1 MWDLFVLNPHLNF
14 SQRSCTTMMQ
24 AETMKLASK
33 HAEERA
39 ALQAALQARDAD
51 FTAVQRAAEEA
62 DAARAALERQGRE
75 LQVCYSQA

>member
-1 MWDLFVLNPHLNF
+1 
-14 SQRSCTTMMQ
+14 
-24 AETMKLASK
+24 MKLASK

-62 DAARAALERQGRE
+62 DAARAALERQGRD
-75 LQVCYSQA
+75 LQVCDSQA